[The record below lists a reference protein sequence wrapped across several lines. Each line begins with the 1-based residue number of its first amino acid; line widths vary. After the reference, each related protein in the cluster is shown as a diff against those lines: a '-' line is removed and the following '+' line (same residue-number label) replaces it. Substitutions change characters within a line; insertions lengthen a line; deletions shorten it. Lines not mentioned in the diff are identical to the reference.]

1 MYSLCPAHS
10 VSTKTNSHM
19 PFHKNVLLGSVPIT
33 HERDNDVTTATITT
47 TAVTTSNNIVACYT
61 FSVTAHFQPLAFG
74 KAFILKSVLAHFC
87 FPFLKHVA
95 SIYSSNFV
103 HISSTKNLYF
113 LQLFYRSPLSQNY
126 SYM

>member
-1 MYSLCPAHS
+1 
-10 VSTKTNSHM
+10 M

-33 HERDNDVTTATITT
+33 HERDNDVTTATIAT
-47 TAVTTSNNIVACYT
+47 TAITTNNNILCLLACYT

-87 FPFLKHVA
+87 FLFLKHVA
-95 SIYSSNFV
+95 SIYSNNFV
-103 HISSTKNLYF
+103 HISGTKNLYF
-113 LQLFYRSPLSQNY
+113 LQLFCRSPLSQNY